1 MYYLCCSPADKTAAA
16 ALWRPPGIVRHTQGT
31 AGRPRSWG
39 SQSASAIPISH
50 AEESPVLGMHCQ
62 NTPRPAESLI
72 PAPKI
77 HCSYPVLPQRR
88 RAHHTRLD
96 RHIEICRPQRG
107 PRVAA
112 QHLVDC
118 DELGVFCALC
128 WSIRITQGYIYVCV
142 CMCVCVSGPHI
153 HRPVRVIHP
162 PPDYL
167 ALVDQYAAD
176 GRFAGLER
184 CFGLVGVSA

>member
-1 MYYLCCSPADKTAAA
+1 MYYLCYSPADKTAAA
-16 ALWRPPGIVRHTQGT
+16 ALWRPPGIVPHTQGT
-31 AGRPRSWG
+31 AGRSRSWC
-39 SQSASAIPISH
+39 SQSASVLPISH
-50 AEESPVLGMHCQ
+50 ADEGPILGMHCQ

-72 PAPKI
+72 PAPEI

-88 RAHHTRLD
+88 CAHHTRLD

-128 WSIRITQGYIYVCV
+128 WSIRITQGYICV
-142 CMCVCVSGPHI
+142 CARVSRGLTFIDRFVSFIP
-153 HRPVRVIHP
+153 RPTIWP
-162 PPDYL
+162 
-167 ALVDQYAAD
+167 
-176 GRFAGLER
+176 
-184 CFGLVGVSA
+184 S